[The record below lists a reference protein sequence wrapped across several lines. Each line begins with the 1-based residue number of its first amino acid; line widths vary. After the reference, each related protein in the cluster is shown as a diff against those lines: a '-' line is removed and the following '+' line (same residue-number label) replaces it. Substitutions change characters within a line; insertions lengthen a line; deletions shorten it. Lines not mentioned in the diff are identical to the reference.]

1 MDTKDNSGESPAKGP
16 EDGAMDDVVDDAVD
30 DVVNDGYLTGQ
41 LLIAMP
47 TMGDPRFER
56 TVIYMC
62 AHSADGAMGLVV
74 NKKANELDFPELLNQ
89 LEIETDGVKNPIPVL
104 TGGPVETGRGF
115 VLHSMDY
122 SQEST
127 LKVTDEVGLTATVDI
142 LRAIAEG
149 EGPDRSLLTLGYAGW
164 ASGQLDDE
172 IQANGWLNVPADAS
186 ILFDDDLSSKW
197 DRAVRKVGIDPSFL
211 SAEAGH
217 A

>member
-1 MDTKDNSGESPAKGP
+1 MSLKDQVKTMADENT
-16 EDGAMDDVVDDAVD
+16 DGDGHKPIEGD
-30 DVVNDGYLTGQ
+30 DGYLTGQ
-41 LLIAMP
+41 FLIAMP

-56 TVIYMC
+56 TVVYIC

-74 NKKANELDFPELLNQ
+74 NKVASEIDFPELLNQ
-89 LEIETDGVKNPIPVL
+89 LEIETDGIKHPVPVL
-104 TGGPVETGRGF
+104 MGGPVETGRGF

-122 SQEST
+122 SQDST

-149 EGPDRSLLTLGYAGW
+149 DGPTKSLLILGYSGW
-164 ASGQLDDE
+164 SSGQLDGE
-172 IQANGWLNVPADAS
+172 IQANGWLNVSSDAS
-186 ILFDDDLSSKW
+186 ILFDEDLNSKW

-211 SAEAGH
+211 SVEAGH

>member
-1 MDTKDNSGESPAKGP
+1 MTDDPSDENAGE
-16 EDGAMDDVVDDAVD
+16 DV
-30 DVVNDGYLTGQ
+30 YLTGQ
-41 LLIAMP
+41 LLVAMP

-74 NKKANELDFPELLNQ
+74 NKEANEIDFPELLSQ
-89 LEIETDGVKNPIPVL
+89 LEIETGDIKNPIPVL

-122 SQEST
+122 SQDST
-127 LKVTDEVGLTATVDI
+127 LKVTEDVGLTATVDI

-149 EGPDRSLLTLGYAGW
+149 EGPAQSLLTLGYAGW
-164 ASGQLDDE
+164 SSGQLDNE
-172 IQANGWLNVPADAS
+172 IQANGWLNVSADAS
-186 ILFDDDLSSKW
+186 ILFDEELGNKW

>member
-1 MDTKDNSGESPAKGP
+1 MADDDISGEEQKRG
-16 EDGAMDDVVDDAVD
+16 DGD
-30 DVVNDGYLTGQ
+30 DGYLTGQ
-41 LLIAMP
+41 FLIAMP

-74 NKKANELDFPELLNQ
+74 NRVASEIDFPELLNQ
-89 LEIETDGVKNPIPVL
+89 LEIETDGIKKPIPVL

-122 SQEST
+122 SQDST

-149 EGPDRSLLTLGYAGW
+149 EGPVKSLLTLGYAGW
-164 ASGQLDDE
+164 SSGQLDNE
-172 IQANGWLNVPADAS
+172 IQANGWLNVSSDTS
-186 ILFDDDLSSKW
+186 ILFDEDLNSKW

-211 SAEAGH
+211 SVEAGH

>member
-1 MDTKDNSGESPAKGP
+1 MADDDISGEEQKRG
-16 EDGAMDDVVDDAVD
+16 DGD
-30 DVVNDGYLTGQ
+30 DGYLTGQ
-41 LLIAMP
+41 FLIAMP

-74 NKKANELDFPELLNQ
+74 NRVASEIDFPELLNQ
-89 LEIETDGVKNPIPVL
+89 LEIETDGIKKPIPVL

-115 VLHSMDY
+115 VLHSLDY
-122 SQEST
+122 SQDST

-149 EGPDRSLLTLGYAGW
+149 EGPAKSLLTLGYAGW
-164 ASGQLDDE
+164 SSGQLDNE
-172 IQANGWLNVPADAS
+172 IQANGWLNVSSDTS
-186 ILFDDDLSSKW
+186 ILFDEDLNSKW

>member
-1 MDTKDNSGESPAKGP
+1 MADDDISDEEQKSG
-16 EDGAMDDVVDDAVD
+16 DGD
-30 DVVNDGYLTGQ
+30 DGYLTGQ
-41 LLIAMP
+41 FLIAMP

-74 NKKANELDFPELLNQ
+74 NRVASEIDFPELLNQ
-89 LEIETDGVKNPIPVL
+89 LEIETDGIKRPIPVL

-122 SQEST
+122 SQDST

-149 EGPDRSLLTLGYAGW
+149 EGPAKSLLTLGYAGW
-164 ASGQLDDE
+164 SSGQLDNE
-172 IQANGWLNVPADAS
+172 IQANGWLNVSSDTS
-186 ILFDDDLSSKW
+186 ILFDEDLNRKW
-197 DRAVRKVGIDPSFL
+197 DSAVRKVVIDPSFL
-211 SAEAGH
+211 SAEAGP

>member
-1 MDTKDNSGESPAKGP
+1 MADDDISGEEQKRG
-16 EDGAMDDVVDDAVD
+16 DGD
-30 DVVNDGYLTGQ
+30 DGYLTGQ
-41 LLIAMP
+41 FLIAMP

-74 NKKANELDFPELLNQ
+74 NRVASEIDFPELLNQ
-89 LEIETDGVKNPIPVL
+89 LEIETDGIKKPIPVL
-104 TGGPVETGRGF
+104 TGGPVETGRGC

-122 SQEST
+122 SQDLT

-149 EGPDRSLLTLGYAGW
+149 EGPAKSLLTLGYAGW
-164 ASGQLDDE
+164 SSGQLDNE
-172 IQANGWLNVPADAS
+172 IQANGWLNVSSDTS
-186 ILFDDDLSSKW
+186 ILFDEDLNSKW

>member
-1 MDTKDNSGESPAKGP
+1 MADDDISGEEQKSG
-16 EDGAMDDVVDDAVD
+16 DGD
-30 DVVNDGYLTGQ
+30 DGYLTGQ
-41 LLIAMP
+41 FLIAMP

-56 TVIYMC
+56 SVIYMC

-74 NKKANELDFPELLNQ
+74 NRVASEIDFPELLDQ
-89 LEIETDGVKNPIPVL
+89 LEIKTDGIKNPIPVL

-122 SQEST
+122 SQDST

-149 EGPDRSLLTLGYAGW
+149 EGPAKSLLTLGYAGW
-164 ASGQLDDE
+164 SSGQLDNE
-172 IQANGWLNVPADAS
+172 IQANGWLNVSSDTS
-186 ILFDDDLSSKW
+186 ILFDEDLNSKW

-211 SAEAGH
+211 SVEAGH

>member
-1 MDTKDNSGESPAKGP
+1 MADDDISGEEQKRG
-16 EDGAMDDVVDDAVD
+16 DGD
-30 DVVNDGYLTGQ
+30 DGYLTGQ
-41 LLIAMP
+41 FLIAMP

-74 NKKANELDFPELLNQ
+74 NRVASEIDFPELLNQ
-89 LEIETDGVKNPIPVL
+89 LEIETDGIKNPIPVL
-104 TGGPVETGRGF
+104 TGVPVETGRGF

-122 SQEST
+122 SQDST

-149 EGPDRSLLTLGYAGW
+149 EGPAKSLLTLGYAGW
-164 ASGQLDDE
+164 SSGQLDNE
-172 IQANGWLNVPADAS
+172 IQANGWLNVSSDTS
-186 ILFDDDLSSKW
+186 ILFDEDLNSKW

>member
-1 MDTKDNSGESPAKGP
+1 MADDDISGEEQKSG
-16 EDGAMDDVVDDAVD
+16 DGD
-30 DVVNDGYLTGQ
+30 DGYLTGQ
-41 LLIAMP
+41 FLIAMP

-74 NKKANELDFPELLNQ
+74 NRVASEIDFPELLDQ
-89 LEIETDGVKNPIPVL
+89 LEIKTDGIKNPIPVL

-122 SQEST
+122 SQDST

-149 EGPDRSLLTLGYAGW
+149 EGPAKSLLTLGYAGW
-164 ASGQLDDE
+164 SSGQLDNE
-172 IQANGWLNVPADAS
+172 IQANGWLNVSSDTS
-186 ILFDDDLSSKW
+186 ILFDEDLNRKW
-197 DRAVRKVGIDPSFL
+197 DRAVRKVGVDPSFL

>member
-1 MDTKDNSGESPAKGP
+1 MVEEDISGEEQKTG
-16 EDGAMDDVVDDAVD
+16 DGD
-30 DVVNDGYLTGQ
+30 DGYLTGQ
-41 LLIAMP
+41 FLIAMP

-56 TVIYMC
+56 SVIYMC

-74 NKKANELDFPELLNQ
+74 NRVASEIDFPELLDQ
-89 LEIETDGVKNPIPVL
+89 LEIKTDGIKNPIPVL

-122 SQEST
+122 SQDST

-149 EGPDRSLLTLGYAGW
+149 EGPAKSLLTLGYAGW
-164 ASGQLDDE
+164 SSGQLDNE
-172 IQANGWLNVPADAS
+172 IQANGWLNVTSDTS
-186 ILFDDDLSSKW
+186 ILFDEDLNSKW

>member
-1 MDTKDNSGESPAKGP
+1 MESDENSGDTPENGAGNAPV
-16 EDGAMDDVVDDAVD
+16 EDGYM
-30 DVVNDGYLTGQ
+30 TGQ

-74 NKKANELDFPELLNQ
+74 NKRASEIDFPELLKQ
-89 LEIETDGVKNPIPVL
+89 LEIETESVKDPIPILV
-104 TGGPVETGRGF
+104 GGPVETGRGF
-115 VLHSMDY
+115 VLHSLDY
-122 SQEST
+122 RQDST
-127 LKVTDEVGLTATVDI
+127 LEVSEDVGLTATVDI
-142 LRAIAEG
+142 LRSIAEG
-149 EGPDRSLLTLGYAGW
+149 EGPTRSLLTLGYAGW
-164 ASGQLDDE
+164 SAGQLDEE
-172 IQANGWLNVPADAS
+172 IQANGWLNVSADAGL
-186 ILFDDDLSSKW
+186 LFDEDLGDKW

>member
-1 MDTKDNSGESPAKGP
+1 MADDDISGEEPKRG
-16 EDGAMDDVVDDAVD
+16 DGD
-30 DVVNDGYLTGQ
+30 DGYLTGQ
-41 LLIAMP
+41 FLIAMP

-74 NKKANELDFPELLNQ
+74 NRVASEIDFPELLNQ
-89 LEIETDGVKNPIPVL
+89 LEIETDGIKKPIPVL

-122 SQEST
+122 SQDST

-149 EGPDRSLLTLGYAGW
+149 EGPAKSLLTLGYAGW
-164 ASGQLDDE
+164 SSGQLDNE
-172 IQANGWLNVPADAS
+172 IQANGWLNVSSDTS
-186 ILFDDDLSSKW
+186 ILFDEDLNSKW

-211 SAEAGH
+211 SVEAGH

>member
-1 MDTKDNSGESPAKGP
+1 MADDDISDEEQKSG
-16 EDGAMDDVVDDAVD
+16 DGD
-30 DVVNDGYLTGQ
+30 DGYLTGQ
-41 LLIAMP
+41 FLIAMP

-56 TVIYMC
+56 SVIYMC

-74 NKKANELDFPELLNQ
+74 NRVASEIDFPELLDQ
-89 LEIETDGVKNPIPVL
+89 LEIKTDGIKNPIPVL

-122 SQEST
+122 SQDST

-149 EGPDRSLLTLGYAGW
+149 EGPAKSLLTLGYAGW
-164 ASGQLDDE
+164 SSGQLDNE
-172 IQANGWLNVPADAS
+172 IQANGWLNVSSDTS
-186 ILFDDDLSSKW
+186 ILFDEDLNSKW

-211 SAEAGH
+211 SVEAGH

>member
-1 MDTKDNSGESPAKGP
+1 MESDENSGDTPENGAGNAPV
-16 EDGAMDDVVDDAVD
+16 EDGYM
-30 DVVNDGYLTGQ
+30 TGQ

-74 NKKANELDFPELLNQ
+74 NKRASEIDFPELLKQ
-89 LEIETDGVKNPIPVL
+89 LEIETEGVKEPIPILV
-104 TGGPVETGRGF
+104 GGPVETGRGF
-115 VLHSMDY
+115 VLHSLDY
-122 SQEST
+122 RQDST
-127 LKVTDEVGLTATVDI
+127 LEVSEDVGLTATVDI
-142 LRAIAEG
+142 LRSIAEG
-149 EGPDRSLLTLGYAGW
+149 EGPTRSLLTLGYAGW
-164 ASGQLDDE
+164 SAGQLDEE
-172 IQANGWLNVPADAS
+172 IQANGWLNVSADAGL
-186 ILFDDDLSSKW
+186 LFDEDLGDKW

>member
-1 MDTKDNSGESPAKGP
+1 MADDDISGEEQQRG
-16 EDGAMDDVVDDAVD
+16 DRD
-30 DVVNDGYLTGQ
+30 DGYLTGQ
-41 LLIAMP
+41 FLIAMP

-74 NKKANELDFPELLNQ
+74 NRVASEIDFPELLNQ
-89 LEIETDGVKNPIPVL
+89 LEIETDGIKCPIPVL

-122 SQEST
+122 SQDST
-127 LKVTDEVGLTATVDI
+127 LKVTGEVGLTATVDI

-149 EGPDRSLLTLGYAGW
+149 EGPEKSLLTLGYAGW
-164 ASGQLDDE
+164 SSGQLDNE
-172 IQANGWLNVPADAS
+172 IQANGWLNVSSDTS
-186 ILFDDDLSSKW
+186 ILFDEDLNSKW

>member
-1 MDTKDNSGESPAKGP
+1 MADDDISGEEPKRG
-16 EDGAMDDVVDDAVD
+16 DGD
-30 DVVNDGYLTGQ
+30 DGYLTGQ
-41 LLIAMP
+41 FLIAMP

-74 NKKANELDFPELLNQ
+74 NRVASEIDFPELLNQ
-89 LEIETDGVKNPIPVL
+89 LEIETDGIKKPIPVL

-122 SQEST
+122 SQDST

-149 EGPDRSLLTLGYAGW
+149 EGPAKSLLTLGYAGW
-164 ASGQLDDE
+164 SSGQLDNE
-172 IQANGWLNVPADAS
+172 IQANGWLNVSSDTS
-186 ILFDDDLSSKW
+186 ILFDEDLNSKW

-211 SAEAGH
+211 AAEAGH

>member
-1 MDTKDNSGESPAKGP
+1 MADDDISGEEQQRGGR
-16 EDGAMDDVVDDAVD
+16 D
-30 DVVNDGYLTGQ
+30 DGYLTGQ
-41 LLIAMP
+41 FLIAMP

-74 NKKANELDFPELLNQ
+74 NRVASEIDFPELLNQ
-89 LEIETDGVKNPIPVL
+89 LEIETDGIKKPIPVL

-122 SQEST
+122 SQDST

-149 EGPDRSLLTLGYAGW
+149 EGPAKSLLTLGYAGW
-164 ASGQLDDE
+164 SSGQLDNE
-172 IQANGWLNVPADAS
+172 IQANGWLNVSSDTS
-186 ILFDDDLSSKW
+186 ILFDEDLNSKW

>member
-1 MDTKDNSGESPAKGP
+1 MADDNISGEEQKSG
-16 EDGAMDDVVDDAVD
+16 DGD
-30 DVVNDGYLTGQ
+30 DGYLTGQ
-41 LLIAMP
+41 FLIAMP

-56 TVIYMC
+56 SVIYMC

-74 NKKANELDFPELLNQ
+74 NRVASEIDFPELLDQ
-89 LEIETDGVKNPIPVL
+89 LEIKTDGIKNPIPVL

-122 SQEST
+122 SQDST

-149 EGPDRSLLTLGYAGW
+149 EGPAKSLLTLGYAGW
-164 ASGQLDDE
+164 SSGQLDNE
-172 IQANGWLNVPADAS
+172 IQANGWLNVSSDTS
-186 ILFDDDLSSKW
+186 ILFDEDLNSKW

>member
-1 MDTKDNSGESPAKGP
+1 MADDNISGEEQKRG
-16 EDGAMDDVVDDAVD
+16 DGD
-30 DVVNDGYLTGQ
+30 DGYLTGQ
-41 LLIAMP
+41 FLIAMP

-74 NKKANELDFPELLNQ
+74 NRVASEIDFPELLNQ
-89 LEIETDGVKNPIPVL
+89 LEIETDGIKKPIPVL

-122 SQEST
+122 SQDST

-149 EGPDRSLLTLGYAGW
+149 EGPAKSLLTLGYAGW
-164 ASGQLDDE
+164 SSGQLDNE
-172 IQANGWLNVPADAS
+172 IQANGWLNVSSDTS
-186 ILFDDDLSSKW
+186 ILFDEDLNSKW

>member
-1 MDTKDNSGESPAKGP
+1 MADEETNGEQKKRIEG
-16 EDGAMDDVVDDAVD
+16 DDV
-30 DVVNDGYLTGQ
+30 YLTGQ

-56 TVIYMC
+56 TVVYIC
-62 AHSADGAMGLVV
+62 AHSAEGAMGLVI
-74 NKKANELDFPELLNQ
+74 NKIASEIDFPELLSQ
-89 LEIETDGVKNPIPVL
+89 LQIETNGIKHPVPVL
-104 TGGPVETGRGF
+104 MGGPVETGRGF

-122 SQEST
+122 SQDST

-149 EGPDRSLLTLGYAGW
+149 EGPAKCMLILGYAGW
-164 ASGQLDDE
+164 SSGQLDGE
-172 IQANGWLNVPADAS
+172 MQANGWLNVSSDAS
-186 ILFDDDLSSKW
+186 ILFDEDLNKKW

>member
-1 MDTKDNSGESPAKGP
+1 MGSEDNSGDTPANAPKDGA
-16 EDGAMDDVVDDAVD
+16 EDGVVDNIAD
-30 DVVNDGYLTGQ
+30 DGYLTGQ

-74 NKKANELDFPELLNQ
+74 NKEANEIDFPELLSQ
-89 LEIETDGVKNPIPVL
+89 LEIETSEIKTAIPVL

-122 SQEST
+122 SQDST

-149 EGPDRSLLTLGYAGW
+149 QGPDRSLLTLGYAGW
-164 ASGQLDDE
+164 SSGQLDSE
-172 IQANGWLNVPADAS
+172 IQANGWLNVSADSA
-186 ILFDDDLSSKW
+186 ILFDEDLTSKW

>member
-1 MDTKDNSGESPAKGP
+1 MMASDEISGPTAPDQADQASQPDVGT
-16 EDGAMDDVVDDAVD
+16 DGEAVAE
-30 DVVNDGYLTGQ
+30 DGYLTGQ

-56 TVIYMC
+56 TVIYLC

-74 NKKANELDFPELLNQ
+74 NKAAHEIDFPELLSQ
-89 LEIETDGVKNPIPVL
+89 LEIDTGDIKNPIPVL

-122 SQEST
+122 SQDST
-127 LKVTDEVGLTATVDI
+127 LKVSDDVGLTATVDI

-149 EGPDRSLLTLGYAGW
+149 AGPARSLLTLGYAGW
-164 ASGQLDDE
+164 SSGQLDDE
-172 IQANGWLNVPADAS
+172 IQANGWLNVSSDAS
-186 ILFDDDLSSKW
+186 ILFDEDLSNKW
-197 DRAVRKVGIDPSFL
+197 DRAVRKVGINPSFL

>member
-1 MDTKDNSGESPAKGP
+1 MADDDISGEEPKRG
-16 EDGAMDDVVDDAVD
+16 DGD
-30 DVVNDGYLTGQ
+30 DGYLTGQ
-41 LLIAMP
+41 FLIAMP

-74 NKKANELDFPELLNQ
+74 NRVASEIDFPELLNQ
-89 LEIETDGVKNPIPVL
+89 LEIETDGIKKPIPVL

-122 SQEST
+122 SQDST

-149 EGPDRSLLTLGYAGW
+149 EGPAKSLLTLGYAGW
-164 ASGQLDDE
+164 SSGQLDNE
-172 IQANGWLNVPADAS
+172 IQANGWLNVSSDTS
-186 ILFDDDLSSKW
+186 ILFDEDLNSKW

>member
-1 MDTKDNSGESPAKGP
+1 
-16 EDGAMDDVVDDAVD
+16 
-30 DVVNDGYLTGQ
+30 
-41 LLIAMP
+41 
-47 TMGDPRFER
+47 
-56 TVIYMC
+56 
-62 AHSADGAMGLVV
+62 MGLVLNRLV
-74 NKKANELDFPELLNQ
+74 DSVSFPDLLEQ
-89 LEIETDGVKNPIPVL
+89 LNVHAGPVDQDIRVHF
-104 TGGPVETGRGF
+104 GGPVETGRGF

-122 SQEST
+122 SQDST

-164 ASGQLDDE
+164 SSGQLDDE
-172 IQANGWLNVPADAS
+172 IQANGWLNVPADTT

>member
-1 MDTKDNSGESPAKGP
+1 MADDDISGEEQKSG
-16 EDGAMDDVVDDAVD
+16 DGD
-30 DVVNDGYLTGQ
+30 DGYLTGQ
-41 LLIAMP
+41 FLIAMP

-74 NKKANELDFPELLNQ
+74 NRVASEIDFPELLNQ
-89 LEIETDGVKNPIPVL
+89 LEIETDGIKNPIPVL

-122 SQEST
+122 NQDST

-149 EGPDRSLLTLGYAGW
+149 EGPAKSLLTLGYAGW
-164 ASGQLDDE
+164 SSGQLDNE
-172 IQANGWLNVPADAS
+172 IQANGWLNVSSYTS
-186 ILFDDDLSSKW
+186 ILFDEDLNSKW
-197 DRAVRKVGIDPSFL
+197 DRAVRKVGIDHSFL

>member
-1 MDTKDNSGESPAKGP
+1 MADDDISGEEQNRG
-16 EDGAMDDVVDDAVD
+16 DGD
-30 DVVNDGYLTGQ
+30 DGYLTGQ
-41 LLIAMP
+41 FLIAMP

-74 NKKANELDFPELLNQ
+74 NRVASEIDFPELLNQ
-89 LEIETDGVKNPIPVL
+89 LEIETDGIKNPIPVL

-122 SQEST
+122 SQDST

-149 EGPDRSLLTLGYAGW
+149 EGPAKSLLTLGYAGW
-164 ASGQLDDE
+164 SSGQLDNE
-172 IQANGWLNVPADAS
+172 IQANGWLNVSSDTS
-186 ILFDDDLSSKW
+186 ILFDEDLNSKW

>member
-1 MDTKDNSGESPAKGP
+1 MD
-16 EDGAMDDVVDDAVD
+16 
-30 DVVNDGYLTGQ
+30 LTGQ
-41 LLIAMP
+41 IIVSMP
-47 TMGDPRFER
+47 SLQDERFYK

-74 NKKANELDFPELLNQ
+74 NRVASEIDFPELLDQ
-89 LEIETDGVKNPIPVL
+89 LEIKTDGIKNPIPVL

-122 SQEST
+122 SQDST

-149 EGPDRSLLTLGYAGW
+149 EGPAKSLLTLGYAGW
-164 ASGQLDDE
+164 SSGQLDNE
-172 IQANGWLNVPADAS
+172 IQANGWLNVSSDTS
-186 ILFDDDLSSKW
+186 ILFDEDLNSKW